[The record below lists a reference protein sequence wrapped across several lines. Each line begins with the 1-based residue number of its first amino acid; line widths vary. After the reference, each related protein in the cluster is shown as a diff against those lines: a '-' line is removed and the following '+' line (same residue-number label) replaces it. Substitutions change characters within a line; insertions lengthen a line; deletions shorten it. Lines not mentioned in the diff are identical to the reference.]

1 MASSIS
7 SGFPGVRTKIVDSSQ
22 YIEALSSNMIGF
34 ICICSEKGPD
44 NVPRMTTSASD
55 FIRTYGAPNSAKY
68 GQGGYVALQY
78 LKTLSNLYVM
88 RVLPNEATYAF
99 KAMKLASEDTV
110 TTTTY
115 QKYYT
120 EDENGNKVEHK
131 VELTETKEDNAV
143 LVSADELALKDL
155 ATIVEENTTY
165 DEEGNVL
172 SAPVVIVPESVN
184 LNYTIDP
191 VVKMYG
197 VRGKDRNLGETEV
210 TSMNPS
216 GNIDMTGFKFTGKA
230 FAAPLSDTDETLVI
244 KVSNSVFEGLSEAG
258 NNVTVVEFDASN
270 PETSVEVPE
279 NLEDPEVKVVETVE
293 TERKYAFNDDLDT
306 KYFNSVSQITAA
318 INDGYADII
327 FYPYGRG
334 EYYNNIGF
342 KLTKAR
348 KSYPGA
354 FVIDVY
360 TKSKDSA
367 FPSLVESFIVSFDR
381 DATDNSGASIFIEDV
396 LDRYSE
402 YIRCKCSENIGSY
415 EEAPEDS
422 EDEDGNISK
431 TSISYDNLA
440 MTTWDFLSG
449 GSDGPIYTKTGALDW
464 SEKKND
470 EDPPKIRDYMIW
482 AYTGELKNPETDE
495 DNGFIQDTEDFD
507 ISVVFDAG
515 YPTEVKNAILSLC
528 QMRNTCFGILDNGI
542 YYENGNKSADKALK
556 VRRGTD
562 TEHAHPWSDYRI
574 ALYEPYTKIYDAYT
588 GKYVWMTPIYHVID
602 LMARTARDY
611 DIFWAF
617 AGMRRGA
624 VSTSIKD
631 YRYLL
636 QGGYRDQF
644 KDEELNP
651 ILRFTNG
658 GDLLWGNWTCYQT
671 PSALKNIHV
680 VLCLQ
685 YIQRTLERNLK
696 QYIYE
701 FNDEYT
707 YALIKNSVNNFLS
720 ELQSQRALES
730 FSVSV
735 TATDYQKRNN
745 QCEVNIDLKVTG
757 VIEII
762 NVTLNVQ

>member
-1 MASSIS
+1 LASSIS

-55 FIRTYGAPNSAKY
+55 FIRTYGAPNSSKY

-99 KAMKLASEDTV
+99 KAMKLTSEDTV

-115 QKYYT
+115 QVDK
-120 EDENGNKVEHK
+120 DGKK
-131 VELTETKEDNAV
+131 VELVEAKEDNAV
-143 LVSADELALKDL
+143 LVTAEELALKDL

-172 SAPVVIVPESVN
+172 TTPVVIVPESVN

-258 NNVTVVEFDASN
+258 NNVTVVEFDASD

-279 NLEDPEVKVVETVE
+279 NLEDNEVKVVETVE
-293 TERKYAFNDDLDT
+293 TERNYVFNDDVDT
-306 KYFNSVSQITAA
+306 MYFNSVSQIVTAV
-318 INDGYADII
+318 NDGDADII

-360 TKSKDSA
+360 TKSKDA
-367 FPSLVESFIVSFDR
+367 ARPSLVESFIVSFDR

-415 EEAPEDS
+415 EEAPEDTV
-422 EDEDGNISK
+422 DEDGNITK
-431 TSISYDNLA
+431 ETVSYDNLA
-440 MTTWDFLSG
+440 MTTYAFLDG
-449 GSDGPIYTKTGALDW
+449 GSDGAMYTKSGAIDW
-464 SEKKND
+464 SVMES
-470 EDPPKIRDYMIW
+470 PMIF
-482 AYTGELKNPETDE
+482 AYSGNEELKNPETDE
-495 DNGFIQDTEDFD
+495 GNGFIQDTEDFD

-515 YPTEVKNAILSLC
+515 YRPTIKSAILDLC
-528 QMRNTCFGILDNGI
+528 QMRNTCFGILDNGE
-542 YYENGNKSADKALK
+542 YTENGNRSAKAAIDKRLS
-556 VRRGTD
+556 
-562 TEHAHPWSDYRI
+562 ENNWSDYRI

-588 GKYVWMTPIYHVID
+588 GKYVWMTPIYHVVD

-611 DIFWAF
+611 DIFWSF

-636 QGGYRDQF
+636 QGGFRDQF

-658 GDLLWGNWTCYQT
+658 GDLLWGNWTSYQT

-745 QCEVNIDLKVTG
+745 QCEVNINLKVTG

>member
-7 SGFPGVRTKIVDSSQ
+7 SGFPGIRTKIVDSSQ

-99 KAMKLASEDTV
+99 KAMKLTSEDNV

-131 VELTETKEDNAV
+131 VELSETKEDNAV

-172 SAPVVIVPESVN
+172 STPVVIVPESVN

-258 NNVTVVEFDASN
+258 NNVTVVEFDASD
-270 PETSVEVPE
+270 PSSSVEVPE
-279 NLEDPEVKVVETVE
+279 NLEENEVKVVETVE
-293 TERKYAFNDDLDT
+293 TERNYVFNDDVDT
-306 KYFNSVSQITAA
+306 MHFNAVSQIVTAV
-318 INDGYADII
+318 NDGDADII

-342 KLTKAR
+342 KLTKAK

-360 TKSKDSA
+360 TKSKDA
-367 FPSLVESFIVSFDR
+367 ARPSLVESFIVSFDR
-381 DATDNSGASIFIEDV
+381 EATDTSGASIFIEDV

-415 EEAPEDS
+415 EEAPEDTV
-422 EDEDGNISK
+422 DEDGNIVK
-431 TSISYDNLA
+431 EIVSYDNLA
-440 MTTWDFLSG
+440 MATYAFLDG
-449 GSDGPIYTKTGALDW
+449 GSDGAMYTKSGAIDW
-464 SEKKND
+464 SVMES
-470 EDPPKIRDYMIW
+470 PMIF
-482 AYTGELKNPETDE
+482 AYSGNEELKNPETDE
-495 DNGFIQDTEDFD
+495 GNGFIQDTEDFD

-515 YPTEVKNAILSLC
+515 YSPNVKSAILDLC
-528 QMRNTCFGILDNGI
+528 QMRNTCFGILDNGE
-542 YYENGNKSADKALK
+542 YTENGNRSAKAAIDKRLS
-556 VRRGTD
+556 
-562 TEHAHPWSDYRI
+562 ENNWSDYRI

-588 GKYVWMTPIYHVID
+588 GKYVWMTPIYHVVD

-658 GDLLWGNWTCYQT
+658 GDLLWGNWTTQQT

>member
-131 VELTETKEDNAV
+131 VELAETKEDNAV
-143 LVSADELALKDL
+143 LVTAEELALKDL

-172 SAPVVIVPESVN
+172 TTPVVIIPESVD

-191 VVKMYG
+191 TVKMYG
-197 VRGKDRNLGETEV
+197 VRGKNRELGETEV

-258 NNVTVVEFDASN
+258 SNNVTVVEFDASD
-270 PETSVEVPE
+270 PSTSVEVPE
-279 NLEDPEVKVVETVE
+279 DLEADVEVVETVE
-293 TERKYAFNDDLDT
+293 TAREYAFNDDVDT
-306 KYFNSVSQITAA
+306 MYFNSVSQIVAA
-318 INDGYADII
+318 VNEGDADIV

-360 TKSKDSA
+360 TKSKDA
-367 FPSLVESFIVSFDR
+367 ARPSLVESFIVSFDR

-415 EEAPEDS
+415 EEAPEDTV
-422 EDEDGNISK
+422 DEDGNITK
-431 TSISYDNLA
+431 ETVSYDNLA
-440 MTTWDFLSG
+440 MTTYAFLEG
-449 GSDGPIYTKTGALDW
+449 GSDGAMYTKTGAVDW
-464 SEKKND
+464 SPRPDDGND
-470 EDPPKIRDYMIW
+470 YPPKMIDLMEY
-482 AYTGELKNPETDE
+482 AYTGDEALKNPETDE
-495 DNGFIQDTEDFD
+495 GNGFIQDTEDFD

-515 YPTEVKNAILSLC
+515 YPSNVKDAILSLC
-528 QMRNTCFGILDNGI
+528 QIRNTCFGILDNGI
-542 YYENGNKSADKALK
+542 YFENGNKSAKAAIDMRL
-556 VRRGTD
+556 RD
-562 TEHAHPWSDYRI
+562 HNWSDYRI

-588 GKYVWMTPIYHVID
+588 GKYVWMTPIYHVVD
-602 LMARTARDY
+602 LMTRTARDY

-658 GDLLWGNWTCYQT
+658 GDLLWGNWTSYQT

>member
-7 SGFPGVRTKIVDSSQ
+7 SGFPGIRTKIVDSSQ

-99 KAMKLASEDTV
+99 KAMKLTSEDTV

-115 QKYYT
+115 QVDK
-120 EDENGNKVEHK
+120 NGNKVEL
-131 VELTETKEDNAV
+131 VEAKEDNAV
-143 LVSADELALKDL
+143 LVTAEELALKDL

-165 DEEGNVL
+165 DEEGKVL
-172 SAPVVIVPESVN
+172 TTPVVIIPESVD

-191 VVKMYG
+191 TVKMYG
-197 VRGKDRNLGETEV
+197 VRGKNRELGETEV

-230 FAAPLSDTDETLVI
+230 FAAPLSDTDETIVI

-258 NNVTVVEFDASN
+258 NNVTVVEFDASD
-270 PETSVEVPE
+270 PSSSVEVPE
-279 NLEDPEVKVVETVE
+279 NLEDNEVKVVETVE
-293 TERKYAFNDDLDT
+293 TERNYVFNDDVDT
-306 KYFNSVSQITAA
+306 MYFNSVSQIVTAV
-318 INDGYADII
+318 NDGDADII

-360 TKSKDSA
+360 TKSKDA
-367 FPSLVESFIVSFDR
+367 ARPSLVESFIVSFDR
-381 DATDNSGASIFIEDV
+381 EATDTSGASIFIEDV

-415 EEAPEDS
+415 EESPEDTV
-422 EDEDGNISK
+422 DEDGNIAKK
-431 TSISYDNLA
+431 TVSYDNLA
-440 MTTWDFLSG
+440 MATYAFLDG
-449 GSDGPIYTKTGALDW
+449 GSDGAMYTKSGAIDW
-464 SEKKND
+464 SVMES
-470 EDPPKIRDYMIW
+470 PMIF
-482 AYTGELKNPETDE
+482 AYSGSEELRNPETDE
-495 DNGFIQDTEDFD
+495 GNGFIQDTEDFD

-515 YPTEVKNAILSLC
+515 YSSNVKSAILDLC
-528 QMRNTCFGILDNGI
+528 QIRNTCFGILDNGE
-542 YYENGNKSADKALK
+542 YVENGNRSAKAAIDKRL
-556 VRRGTD
+556 TD
-562 TEHAHPWSDYRI
+562 NNWSDYRI

-658 GDLLWGNWTCYQT
+658 GDLLWGNWTTQQT

>member
-7 SGFPGVRTKIVDSSQ
+7 SGFPGVRTRIVDSSQ

-44 NVPRMTTSASD
+44 NTPRLTTSASD
-55 FIRTYGAPNSAKY
+55 FIRAYGAPNMSKY
-68 GQGGYVALQY
+68 GPGAYVALQY

-99 KAMKLASEDTV
+99 KAMKLTSEDTV

-115 QKYYT
+115 QVDK
-120 EDENGNKVEHK
+120 NGNKVEL
-131 VELTETKEDNAV
+131 VEAKEDNAV
-143 LVSADELALKDL
+143 LVTAEELALKDL

-165 DEEGNVL
+165 DEEGKVL
-172 SAPVVIVPESVN
+172 TTPVVIIPESVD

-191 VVKMYG
+191 TVKMYG
-197 VRGKDRNLGETEV
+197 VRGKNRELGETEV

-230 FAAPLSDTDETLVI
+230 FAAPLSDTDETIVI

-258 NNVTVVEFDASN
+258 NNVTVVEFDASD
-270 PETSVEVPE
+270 PSSSVEVPE
-279 NLEDPEVKVVETVE
+279 NLEDNEVKVVETVE
-293 TERKYAFNDDLDT
+293 TERNYVFNDDVDT
-306 KYFNSVSQITAA
+306 LHFNSVSQIVTAV
-318 INDGYADII
+318 NDGDADII

-360 TKSKDSA
+360 TKSKDA
-367 FPSLVESFIVSFDR
+367 ARPSLVESFIVSFDR
-381 DATDNSGASIFIEDV
+381 EATDTSGASIFIEDV

-415 EEAPEDS
+415 EESPEDTV
-422 EDEDGNISK
+422 DEDGNIAKK
-431 TSISYDNLA
+431 TVSYDNLA
-440 MTTWDFLSG
+440 MTTYAFLDG
-449 GSDGPIYTKTGALDW
+449 GSDGAMYTKSGAIDW
-464 SEKKND
+464 SVMES
-470 EDPPKIRDYMIW
+470 PMIF
-482 AYTGELKNPETDE
+482 AYSGSEELRNPETDE
-495 DNGFIQDTEDFD
+495 GNGFIQDTEDFD

-515 YPTEVKNAILSLC
+515 YSSNVKSAILDLC
-528 QMRNTCFGILDNGI
+528 QIRNTCFGILDNGE
-542 YYENGNKSADKALK
+542 YVENGNRSAKAAIDKRL
-556 VRRGTD
+556 TD
-562 TEHAHPWSDYRI
+562 NNWSDYRI

-658 GDLLWGNWTCYQT
+658 GDLLWGNWTTQQT

>member
-55 FIRTYGAPNSAKY
+55 FIRTYGSPNMSKFGPGA
-68 GQGGYVALQY
+68 YVALQY

-99 KAMKLASEDTV
+99 KAMKLTSEDTV

-115 QKYYT
+115 QVDK
-120 EDENGNKVEHK
+120 NGNKVEL
-131 VELTETKEDNAV
+131 VEAKEDNAV
-143 LVSADELALKDL
+143 LVTAEELALKDL

-165 DEEGNVL
+165 DEEGKVL
-172 SAPVVIVPESVN
+172 TTPVVIIPESVD

-191 VVKMYG
+191 TVKMYG
-197 VRGKDRNLGETEV
+197 VRGKNRELGETEV

-216 GNIDMTGFKFTGKA
+216 GNIDMAGFKFTGKA
-230 FAAPLSDTDETLVI
+230 FAAPLSDTDETIVI

-258 NNVTVVEFDASN
+258 NNVTVVEFDASD
-270 PETSVEVPE
+270 PSSSVEVPE
-279 NLEDPEVKVVETVE
+279 NLEDNEVKVVETVE
-293 TERKYAFNDDLDT
+293 TERNYVFNDDIDT
-306 KYFNSVSQITAA
+306 MHFNSVSQIVTAV
-318 INDGYADII
+318 NDGDADII

-354 FVIDVY
+354 FVMDVY
-360 TKSKDSA
+360 TKSKDA
-367 FPSLVESFIVSFDR
+367 ARPSLVESFIVSFDR
-381 DATDNSGASIFIEDV
+381 EATDTSGASIFIEDV

-415 EEAPEDS
+415 EESPEDTV
-422 EDEDGNISK
+422 DEDGNIAKK
-431 TSISYDNLA
+431 TVSYDNLA
-440 MTTWDFLSG
+440 MATYAFLDG
-449 GSDGPIYTKTGALDW
+449 GSDGAMYTKSGAIDW
-464 SEKKND
+464 SVMES
-470 EDPPKIRDYMIW
+470 PMIF
-482 AYTGELKNPETDE
+482 AYSGSEELRNPETDE
-495 DNGFIQDTEDFD
+495 GNGFIQDTEDFD

-515 YPTEVKNAILSLC
+515 YSSNVKSAILDLC
-528 QMRNTCFGILDNGI
+528 QIRNTCFGILDNGE
-542 YYENGNKSADKALK
+542 YVENGNRSAKAAIDKRL
-556 VRRGTD
+556 TD
-562 TEHAHPWSDYRI
+562 NNWSDYRI

-658 GDLLWGNWTCYQT
+658 GDLLWGNWTTQQT